1 MKEIINKNRDIKF
14 EPLINLSIRELIN
27 ILSKSKI
34 YMDFGYHPGVD
45 HLPREAGILRNCII
59 TNFEGSAF
67 YQDAVPINKEFKFEE
82 KRKNIS
88 IIKNKIINIFN
99 NFETEIVFFEDYREK
114 LQEEKKIFQKQVD
127 NIFK

>member
-1 MKEIINKNRDIKF
+1 M
-14 EPLINLSIRELIN
+14 L
-27 ILSKSKI
+27 
-34 YMDFGYHPGVD
+34 
-45 HLPREAGILRNCII
+45 
-59 TNFEGSAF
+59 

-88 IIKNKIINIFN
+88 IIKEKIINIFN